1 MPLFSLADVCSTS
14 PYCALECACVRTN
27 GCFFF
32 HLSTTP
38 TTETAET
45 IPFSHC
51 GCLHVC
57 TWRVC
62 VREFVF
68 ARAFDT
74 PQPTLNL
81 VQPMPLSAVSGTTHW
96 TFLLRLVR
104 LKHPM
109 ARKTRVVP
117 PRVKAAKGKEKAV
130 EIKKMHSQTKARNQ
144 SDKKRDAFSLAQ
156 SICTVTRGRAMGEG
170 KWLLGAVCQMLKKN
184 ARFTERHTT
193 NCRQISTSQPN
204 SLFFSLLFVP
214 VREKS
219 QSQTPLFFVFCLFVF
234 CRILSASCLRTC
246 DLNSPCSTLTRTWMW
261 T

>member
-1 MPLFSLADVCSTS
+1 MCTICTS
-14 PYCALECACVRTN
+14 PHCALECACVRTN

-68 ARAFDT
+68 VRAFDT

-104 LKHPM
+104 LKHPRV
-109 ARKTRVVP
+109 RKTRVP

-130 EIKKMHSQTKARNQ
+130 GIKTMHRQTKARNQ
-144 SDKKRDAFSLAQ
+144 SDKNKMHC
-156 SICTVTRGRAMGEG
+156 I
-170 KWLLGAVCQMLKKN
+170 
-184 ARFTERHTT
+184 
-193 NCRQISTSQPN
+193 
-204 SLFFSLLFVP
+204 FFSTKYLH
-214 VREKS
+214 RH
-219 QSQTPLFFVFCLFVF
+219 
-234 CRILSASCLRTC
+234 ARTR
-246 DLNSPCSTLTRTWMW
+246 NG
-261 T
+261 